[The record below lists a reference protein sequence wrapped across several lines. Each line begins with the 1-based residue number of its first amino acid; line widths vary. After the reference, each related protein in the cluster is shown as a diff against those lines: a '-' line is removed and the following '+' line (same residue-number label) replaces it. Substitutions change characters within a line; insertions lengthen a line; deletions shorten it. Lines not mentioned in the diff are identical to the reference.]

1 MQTDIN
7 TIVNTTQGLQFTRC
21 PNVTNHQGKAYS
33 PTWGDFCTSLENPL
47 EIELA
52 GKSDKLG
59 KLPCLALGTFKDDYI
74 NGNNALLLNALGLDI
89 EASKAQPDI
98 FPPSFAEA
106 SDVLFEMGI
115 SFCAY
120 TTTNHADDMPRY
132 RVIFPLDGTI
142 EPKLAP
148 YAYRILWLSLPE
160 ILQPFVDHSCNSA
173 ERLFI
178 LPAVQP
184 GADYWF
190 IDSGDYGS
198 PLDAKALSAAAN
210 VLEVQAHHRAD
221 KRAQRANLAPWRGD
235 SIIEAFNSRVS
246 VTEMLEAAGYIR
258 KGHKFL
264 SPSSTSGLPGVSIL
278 EDGKAYSHH
287 ADDPLNSGHA
297 HDAFSIYATIYHN
310 GNATK
315 AAAALYQE
323 AAA

>member
-1 MQTDIN
+1 MQTDYN
-7 TIVNTTQGLQFTRC
+7 TQSTQAQLLKFTRC
-21 PNVTNHQGKAYS
+21 PSVTNHQGQVYS
-33 PTWGDFCTSLENPL
+33 PSWAEFCASLENPL

-52 GKSDKLG
+52 GKSDKLS
-59 KLPCLALGTFKDDYI
+59 KLPCIALGTFKDNYI
-74 NGNNALLLNALGLDI
+74 NGNNATSLNALGLDI
-89 EASKAQPDI
+89 EASKAQPGI
-98 FPPSFAEA
+98 YPPSFAEA

-120 TTTNHADDMPRY
+120 TTINHADDKPRY

-184 GADYWF
+184 GAHYCF

-198 PLDAKALSAAAN
+198 PLDANALSAAAN
-210 VLEVQAHHRAD
+210 VLEVQAHHRAE
-221 KRAQRANLAPWRGD
+221 KRAQRANFGPWRGN
-235 SIIEAFNSRVS
+235 SIIAEFNKRVS
-246 VTEMLEAAGYIR
+246 VAEMLEAAGYIR
-258 KGHKFL
+258 KGHKYL
-264 SPSSTSGLPGVSIL
+264 SPSSTSGYPGVSIL
-278 EDGKAYSHH
+278 EDGRAYSHH
-287 ADDPLNSGHA
+287 ADDPLNTGHA
-297 HDAFSIYATIYHN
+297 HDAFSIFATIYHN

>member
-1 MQTDIN
+1 MQTDYN
-7 TIVNTTQGLQFTRC
+7 TPSTQAQLLKFARC
-21 PNVTNHQGKAYS
+21 PSVTNHQGQIYTPSWAE
-33 PTWGDFCTSLENPL
+33 FCASLENPL

-52 GKSDKLG
+52 GKSDKLH
-59 KLPCLALGTFKDDYI
+59 KLPCFALGTFKDNYV
-74 NGNNALLLNALGLDI
+74 NGTNAQSISALGLDI

-98 FPPSFAEA
+98 FPPSFSAA
-106 SDVLFEMGI
+106 VDSIADMGI
-115 SFCAY
+115 TFAAY
-120 TTTNHADDMPRY
+120 STISHSDARPRY

-184 GADYWF
+184 GAAYWC

-198 PLDAKALSAAAN
+198 PLDAKGLSAALN
-210 VLEVQAHHRAD
+210 VLEAQAHHRAE
-221 KRAQRANLAPWRGD
+221 KRAKRANLGPWRGD

-287 ADDPLNSGHA
+287 ADDPLNTGHA

>member
-1 MQTDIN
+1 MQLDSN

-21 PNVTNHQGKAYS
+21 PSVINHQSKAYTPS
-33 PTWGDFCTSLENPL
+33 WAEFCASLKNPL

-52 GKSDKLG
+52 GKSDKLS
-59 KLPCLALGTFKDDYI
+59 KLPCVALGQFKDNYV
-74 NGNNALLLNALGLDI
+74 NANNAQSISALGIDI
-89 EASKAQPDI
+89 EVSKTMPGTY
-98 FPPSFAEA
+98 PPSFAEA
-106 SDVLFEMGI
+106 SDVLSEMGI
-115 SFCAY
+115 TFAAY
-120 TTTNHADDMPRY
+120 TTVNHADDKPRY

-142 EPKLAP
+142 EPRLAP

-184 GADYWF
+184 GADYWSV
-190 IDSGDYGS
+190 DSADCS
-198 PLDAKALSAAAN
+198 EPLDAKALSAAAT
-210 VLEVQAHHRAD
+210 VLKVQAHHLAE
-221 KRAQRANLAPWRGD
+221 KRAQRANMGPWRGN

-246 VTEMLEAAGYIR
+246 VTEMLEASGYIR

-287 ADDPLNSGHA
+287 ADDPLNTGHA
-297 HDAFSIYATIYHN
+297 HDAFSIFATIYHN
-310 GNATK
+310 GNATS

-323 AAA
+323 AA

>member
-1 MQTDIN
+1 MQPDTN

-33 PTWGDFCTSLENPL
+33 PIWGEFCASLENPL
-47 EIELA
+47 ELR
-52 GKSDKLG
+52 DKTEKT
-59 KLPCLALGTFKDDYI
+59 KLPCVALGTFEDNYI
-74 NGNNALLLNALGLDI
+74 NGNNALSLNALGLDI
-89 EASKAQPDI
+89 EASKAQPGTY
-98 FPPSFAEA
+98 PPSFAGA

-115 SFCAY
+115 TFCAY
-120 TTTNHADDMPRY
+120 TTISHSDDKPRY
-132 RVIFPLDGTI
+132 RVIFPLDGAI

-148 YAYRILWLSLPE
+148 FAYRILWLSLPE

-190 IDSGDYGS
+190 IDSGDYGA
-198 PLDAKALSAAAN
+198 LLAANALSAAAN
-210 VLEVQAHHRAD
+210 VLEAQAHHLAE
-221 KRAQRANLAPWRGD
+221 KRAQRANLGPWRGN
-235 SIIEAFNSRVS
+235 SIIAEFNKRVS
-246 VTEMLEAAGYIR
+246 VQEMLEASGY
-258 KGHKFL
+258 KKVGKKYL
-264 SPSSTSGLPGVSIL
+264 SPTSTSGLSGVTIL

-287 ADDPLNSGHA
+287 ADDPLNTGHA
-297 HDAFSIYATIYHN
+297 HDAFSIYATIYHD

-315 AAAALYQE
+315 AVAALYQE

>member
-1 MQTDIN
+1 METNYN
-7 TIVNTTQGLQFTRC
+7 TQSTQAQGFTRC
-21 PNVTNHQGKAYS
+21 PSVTNHQGQPCS
-33 PTWGDFCTSLENPL
+33 PTWAEFCASLENPL

-59 KLPCLALGTFKDDYI
+59 KLPCVALGTFKDNYV
-74 NGNNALLLNALGLDI
+74 NSKNAQSISALGLDI
-89 EASKAQPDI
+89 EVSKAQPGI
-98 FPPSFAEA
+98 YPPGYAEA
-106 SDVLFEMGI
+106 SDGLFKMGT

-120 TTTNHADDMPRY
+120 TTISHSDDKPRY
-132 RVIFPLDGTI
+132 RVIFPLDGAI

-190 IDSGDYGS
+190 IHSGDSGS

-210 VLEVQAHHRAD
+210 VLEAQAHHLAE
-221 KRAQRANLAPWRGD
+221 KRAQRANMGPWRGN
-235 SIIEAFNSRVS
+235 SIIAEFNKRVT
-246 VTEMLEAAGYIR
+246 VAEMLEASGYIR
-258 KGHKFL
+258 KGKKFL
-264 SPSSTSGLPGVSIL
+264 SPSSTSGTPGVTIL

-287 ADDPLNSGHA
+287 EGDPLNTGHA
-297 HDAFSIYATIYHN
+297 HDAFSIYAIIYHN
-310 GNATK
+310 GDAK
-315 AAAALYQE
+315 QAAAELYLE